1 LGKIRIP
8 PIAVTVMTEM
18 SERFDSLGDLLRT
31 ARERRGLT
39 VQELAAITRIPR
51 RHLDA
56 LERGQFD
63 ELPGGMYRR
72 AELRTYAETVG
83 LDKAFVLERLEQSL
97 GLAADPV
104 PGTAAAPIYDPSP
117 RSRIYAVV
125 VTLGLIAAAGTTY
138 WWWRQPVL
146 VADPTEAA
154 LATALVVPASAA
166 VPDAGVEA
174 PSRDVTSTSHIA
186 APGPQPAGVGDAV
199 LTPANVTSAETI
211 VPVVNDLALTVT
223 SAPPGA
229 RVLVDGI
236 GYGPTP
242 ITIRHLRPGQK
253 RVRLVLDGYVSV
265 EQRLR
270 LTPTRPATLDVTLD
284 RSR

>member
-1 LGKIRIP
+1 M
-8 PIAVTVMTEM
+8 AEM

-39 VQELAAITRIPR
+39 VQELAAITKIPR

-83 LDKAFVLERLEQSL
+83 LDKALVLERLEQSL
-97 GLAADPV
+97 GPAADPV
-104 PGTAAAPIYDPSP
+104 PVTAAAPMYDPSP

-125 VTLGLIAAAGTTY
+125 VTLGLIGAAGATY

-146 VADPTEAA
+146 VADQTEAA
-154 LATALVVPASAA
+154 LATALVAPVSAAAPDADVQTAAGDASSASRATASPASARPA
-166 VPDAGVEA
+166 AAGDAG
-174 PSRDVTSTSHIA
+174 
-186 APGPQPAGVGDAV
+186 
-199 LTPANVTSAETI
+199 LTPASVTTAETM
-211 VPVVNDLALTVT
+211 VPVVNNLTLTVT
-223 SAPPGA
+223 SSPPGA

-236 GYGPTP
+236 GYGSTP
-242 ITIRHLRPGQK
+242 ITIRHLRPGQR

-265 EQRLR
+265 EQPLR
-270 LTPTRPATLDVTLD
+270 LSPTRPATLDVTLD

>member
-1 LGKIRIP
+1 M
-8 PIAVTVMTEM
+8 AQM

-31 ARERRGLT
+31 ARERRGLS

-72 AELRTYAETVG
+72 AEVRTYAETVG
-83 LDKAFVLERLEQSL
+83 LDKALVLERLEQSL
-97 GLAADPV
+97 GPAADPS
-104 PGTAAAPIYDPSP
+104 PIIPPPPVFDPSP

-125 VTLGLIAAAGTTY
+125 VTLGLIAAAGMTY

-146 VADPTEAA
+146 FGDPTETA
-154 LATALVVPASAA
+154 LASALVASPAGAA
-166 VPDAGVEA
+166 SGDDVEGASGDAGSTPRPTLAAASLERATAGGAVVAPATVTNAEA
-174 PSRDVTSTSHIA
+174 VA
-186 APGPQPAGVGDAV
+186 
-199 LTPANVTSAETI
+199 
-211 VPVVNDLALTVT
+211 PVVTDLTLTVR
-223 SAPPGA
+223 SSPSGA

-236 GYGPTP
+236 GYGATP
-242 ITIRHLRPGQK
+242 ITVRHLRPGQK

-270 LTPTRPATLDVTLD
+270 LTPARPATLEVTLD
-284 RSR
+284 RLP

>member
-1 LGKIRIP
+1 M
-8 PIAVTVMTEM
+8 AEM

-31 ARERRGLT
+31 ARERRGLS

-83 LDKAFVLERLEQSL
+83 LDKALVLERLEQSL
-97 GLAADPV
+97 GPAADPS
-104 PGTAAAPIYDPSP
+104 PIIPPPPVFDPSP

-125 VTLGLIAAAGTTY
+125 VTLGLSAAAGMTW

-154 LATALVVPASAA
+154 LAASLAEPASAPA
-166 VPDAGVEA
+166 PAAYVQTAAGDARSA
-174 PSRDVTSTSHIA
+174 SRATASPAST
-186 APGPQPAGVGDAV
+186 QPARAGDAI
-199 LTPANVTSAETI
+199 LTQANVSSAETT
-211 VPVVNDLALTVT
+211 VPAVNDLALTVT
-223 SAPPGA
+223 SSPPGA

-253 RVRLVLDGYVSV
+253 RVRVVLDGYVSV

-270 LTPTRPATLDVTLD
+270 LTPARPATLEVRLD

>member
-1 LGKIRIP
+1 M
-8 PIAVTVMTEM
+8 AEM
-18 SERFDSLGDLLRT
+18 SERLDSLGDLLRT
-31 ARERRGLT
+31 ARERCGLT
-39 VQELAAITRIPR
+39 VQQLAAITRIPR

-83 LDKAFVLERLEQSL
+83 LDKAVVLERLEQSL
-97 GLAADPV
+97 GPAADPV
-104 PGTAAAPIYDPSP
+104 PVTAAAPIYDPSP

-125 VTLGLIAAAGTTY
+125 VTLGLIGAAGLTY
-138 WWWRQPVL
+138 WWWRAPGL
-146 VADPTEAA
+146 VTDPTEAA

-166 VPDAGVEA
+166 TPAGDEA
-174 PSRDVTSTSHIA
+174 PLRDASSTSQITT
-186 APGPQPAGVGDAV
+186 PEFQPALAGDAV
-199 LTPANVTSAETI
+199 LRPAHVARTATI
-211 VPVVNDLALTVT
+211 VPAVNDLALTVM
-223 SAPPGA
+223 SSPPGA

-242 ITIRHLRPGQK
+242 ITIRHLRPGQR

-265 EQRLR
+265 EQRVR
-270 LTPTRPATLDVTLD
+270 LAPTRRGTLAVTLD

>member
-1 LGKIRIP
+1 M
-8 PIAVTVMTEM
+8 AEM
-18 SERFDSLGDLLRT
+18 SDRFDSLGDLLRT

-83 LDKAFVLERLEQSL
+83 LDKAFVLERLEQLL
-97 GLAADPV
+97 GPAADPV
-104 PGTAAAPIYDPSP
+104 PVTAAAPIYDPSP

-125 VTLGLIAAAGTTY
+125 VTLGLICAAGVTY
-138 WWWRQPVL
+138 WWWRAPVL
-146 VADPTEAA
+146 VTDPTEAA

-166 VPDAGVEA
+166 APAADDEAALRDA
-174 PSRDVTSTSHIA
+174 SSTSPITT
-186 APGPQPAGVGDAV
+186 PESRPAVAGDAV
-199 LTPANVTSAETI
+199 LRPARVASTETI
-211 VPVVNDLALTVT
+211 VPAVNDLALTVT
-223 SAPPGA
+223 SSPTGA

-242 ITIRHLRPGQK
+242 ITIRHLRPGER

-270 LTPTRPATLDVTLD
+270 LTPTRPATLDVTLH